1 MTLRDRRG
9 GGCNVR
15 QYELSR
21 AADRD
26 LDDVYIYTFREFG
39 ALQADAYF
47 ESLEECLGKLA
58 ENPSLGIDCSNVRG
72 GYRRFVHQR
81 HTVYYKNRKTGVRVI
96 RILGSGMSVE
106 RSMHK
111 RR

>member
-1 MTLRDRRG
+1 M
-9 GGCNVR
+9 R

-26 LDDVYIYTFREFG
+26 LEDVYIYTFREFG
-39 ALQADAYF
+39 VLQADAYF

-58 ENPSLGIDCSNVRG
+58 QNPLLGVDSSNVRA

-81 HTVYYKNRKTGVRVI
+81 HTVYYRNLKTGIKVI
-96 RILGSGMSVE
+96 RILGPGMSKE
-106 RSMHK
+106 RSIGK
-111 RR
+111 YR

>member
-1 MTLRDRRG
+1 MRK
-9 GGCNVR
+9 
-15 QYELSR
+15 YELSR

-26 LDDVYIYTFREFG
+26 LDDIYVYTFRQFG
-39 ALQADAYF
+39 VLQADIYF

-58 ENPSLGIDCSNVRG
+58 ENPLLGVDASNVRG

-81 HTVYYKNRKTGVRVI
+81 HTLYYKKVRTGVRII
-96 RILGSGMSVE
+96 RILGPGMSIE
-106 RSMHK
+106 RSMGQ